1 MPRAKEG
8 GRDVLRGG
16 LRFFALFPSAVLLW
30 AEQSP
35 APYGRNSALLQRRGF
50 APPDGGFPLVKRSF
64 YLVYHSFC

>member
-8 GRDVLRGG
+8 ETSCAEVYG
-16 LRFFALFPSAVLLW
+16 FALGG
-30 AEQSP
+30 AEP
-35 APYGRNSALLQRRGF
+35 RPCGRNSALLQRRGS

>member
-8 GRDVLRGG
+8 GDVLRGG

-35 APYGRNSALLQRRGF
+35 APYGRNSALLQGRDS
-50 APPDGGFPLVKRSF
+50 ALPDGGFSLVKRSF
-64 YLVYHSFC
+64 F